1 MDVRGCANFGTEG
14 GKEMFEKYLLK
25 RKTGI
30 YVSCWLSFFHNKL
43 IQKGENKRDR
53 DIDAKSI

>member
-1 MDVRGCANFGTEG
+1 MQTLEQRER
-14 GKEMFEKYLLK
+14 KMFEKYLLK
-25 RKTGI
+25 RETGI